1 MATAAVAGGYSI
13 VILIIGIIVSLVF
26 VFGIVNPFLRVRGFA
41 LWFRIFVGLVTYALV
56 TAIVRLALGFVF
68 SIL

>member
-1 MATAAVAGGYSI
+1 MAATVGGYSI
-13 VILIIGIIVSLVF
+13 IILIIGIIVSLVF
-26 VFGIVNPFLRVRGFA
+26 VFGIVNPFFRARGFA
-41 LWFRIFVGLVTYALV
+41 LWFRIFVGLGAYALM